1 MTEDQVEL
9 VSTPV
14 DEIPEENL
22 FDPAP
27 LVARLTAGVESV
39 KALADRQS
47 EYMAEQAVDKPEP
60 EARIQKISSSGRVKV
75 QFTSELDIPEG
86 TLEKIK
92 Q

>member
-47 EYMAEQAVDKPEP
+47 EYMAEKAVN
-60 EARIQKISSSGRVKV
+60 
-75 QFTSELDIPEG
+75 
-86 TLEKIK
+86 
-92 Q
+92 